1 MLDQKKCVFNMC
13 LCNKVPY
20 ILMKSSYYY
29 LFSICFWI
37 CVCLHILCIKAYK
50 KTRVEETHRNNK
62 TRFDHENHEIQKAM
76 DQEPCSPKLDRN
88 GPERG
93 PLGILHGPTG
103 PSQCYL
109 TSSSTVR
116 FEPNTLYFYMF
127 HFLF

>member
-1 MLDQKKCVFNMC
+1 MC
-13 LCNKVPY
+13 LVCACVIKC
-20 ILMKSSYYY
+20 LMKVNGVILLSALYS
-29 LFSICFWI
+29 FWI
-37 CVCLHILCIKAYK
+37 CVCLHMFCIKVYK
-50 KTRVEETHRNNK
+50 KTSVGEAHSNNK
-62 TRFDHENHEIQKAM
+62 TRVDRENHEIQKAM

-127 HFLF
+127 HFLFQLN